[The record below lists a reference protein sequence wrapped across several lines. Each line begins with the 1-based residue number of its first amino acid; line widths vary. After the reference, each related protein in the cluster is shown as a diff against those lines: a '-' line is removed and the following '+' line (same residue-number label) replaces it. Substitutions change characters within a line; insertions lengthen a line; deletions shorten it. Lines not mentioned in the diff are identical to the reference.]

1 MTDAQPGGP
10 GPEPGPTPST
20 PAGTLVWRRA
30 TSTAYVESSERA
42 VVVDLDHLDLPP
54 YVFEGS
60 AAQIWA
66 CVDGIR
72 SEAQIVAELADAYDV
87 AAEVVEPDV
96 RAFVE
101 RLRGL
106 GLVVAGGLADGD
118 R

>member
-1 MTDAQPGGP
+1 VTDAQPGGP
-10 GPEPGPTPST
+10 EAEPGTTS
-20 PAGTLVWRRA
+20 PASVGTVVWRHA
-30 TSTAYVESSERA
+30 TGTAYVESPERV

-66 CVDGIR
+66 CVDGER
-72 SEAQIVAELADAYDV
+72 SEAQIVADLADAYDA
-87 AAEVVEPDV
+87 AAEVVAPDV

-101 RLRGL
+101 RLRRL
-106 GLVVAGGLADGD
+106 GLVVAGALADGD